1 MYKPI
6 YLEAQAAVALAMY
19 LRAGK
24 TPPASLANG
33 TTQDTKENKAVPS
46 VLLEPQWVTPADI
59 QATVDQGQLRSGQ
72 AVVRRIV
79 RR

>member
-1 MYKPI
+1 
-6 YLEAQAAVALAMY
+6 MY

-46 VLLEPQWVTPADI
+46 VLLGPKWVTGKNMESTVIKDNFVPAH
-59 QATVDQGQLRSGQ
+59 QLCTGSYAADCKKYG
-72 AVVRRIV
+72 IS
-79 RR
+79 